1 MEEFVT
7 EAGHYPTVPGQRDP
21 RWYVTDEVSAVDA
34 ERCEDEWDFG
44 GRVGTVQCSRQ
55 KGHEGSHFANGE
67 NFSSD
72 YGFMLNTIYRLQ
84 DELKEYHVEQASLS
98 SSLIKARKELGEV
111 QEDLELEKKMHHNTL
126 NVLEKA
132 LATID
137 TTPKEKA

>member
-1 MEEFVT
+1 MNRLQEC
-7 EAGHYPTVPGQRDP
+7 Q
-21 RWYVTDEVSAVDA
+21 
-34 ERCEDEWDFG
+34 ERFLNEPL
-44 GRVGTVQCSRQ
+44 
-55 KGHEGSHFANGE
+55 EGANGE

-98 SSLIKARKELGEV
+98 SSLMKARKELGEV